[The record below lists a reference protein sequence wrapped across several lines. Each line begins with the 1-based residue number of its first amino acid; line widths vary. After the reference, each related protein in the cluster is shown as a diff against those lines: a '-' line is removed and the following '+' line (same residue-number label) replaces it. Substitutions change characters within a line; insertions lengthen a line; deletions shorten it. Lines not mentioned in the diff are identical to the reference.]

1 MSLQLPPLQQ
11 SLYATL
17 VKTLYLQ
24 FTPEKG
30 GNGKPSD
37 SPLQG
42 RVCLLPLHMKSK
54 LEIG

>member
-1 MSLQLPPLQQ
+1 MSLQHPPLQQ